1 MSDNSY
7 STGFGPSTPGLL
19 NLVSGQTNGATNISA
34 AAAGFAVVDG
44 GAGSFAVI
52 SDPDP
57 LGDVCSSGAVV
68 SMKGQNVGDLLSAAG
83 VTWGSFMGGFD
94 LTVQNLNGTTGCK
107 RSSAGLAG
115 TTADYIPHHAFFQYS
130 ATTANSAHTRPASIA
145 EIGHA
150 GPANHNYDVND
161 FYAAVKAGNFPAGRF
176 LKASAYQDRH
186 AGYSD
191 PLDEETFVVNVV
203 NFLQTRPQGSRTA
216 CVIMHEHSAG
226 CH

>member
-1 MSDNSY
+1 MDLFPLFVGKSGPPPVGTGITSTTGLNLGYFDGNTVTAMWNYAQHFAMSDNSY

-19 NLVSGQTNGATNISA
+19 NLVSGQPKGATNIHA

-44 GAGSFAVI
+44 GGGSFTVI

-115 TTADYIPHHAFFQYS
+115 TTPDYIPPPALFQLPS
-130 ATTANSAHTRPASIA
+130 TPANPPPTPPASLCHIT
-145 EIGHA
+145 
-150 GPANHNYDVND
+150 P
-161 FYAAVKAGNFPAGRF
+161 P
-176 LKASAYQDRH
+176 
-186 AGYSD
+186 
-191 PLDEETFVVNVV
+191 
-203 NFLQTRPQGSRTA
+203 RPS
-216 CVIMHEHSAG
+216 SPNS
-226 CH
+226 